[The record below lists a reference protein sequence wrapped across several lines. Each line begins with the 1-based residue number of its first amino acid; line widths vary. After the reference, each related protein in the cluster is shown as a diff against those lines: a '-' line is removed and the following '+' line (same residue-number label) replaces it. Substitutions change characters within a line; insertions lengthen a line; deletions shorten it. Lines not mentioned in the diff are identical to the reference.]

1 VARAEAVERV
11 LVRAPTLVVWPTARA
26 LHCAA
31 DAIRPGDRVLLVDD
45 LVATGGTAAA
55 AVALIERAGGIV
67 VGAGVI
73 IDHPVLGGARKLRA
87 QGLDVHALVQFEG
100 D

>member
-1 VARAEAVERV
+1 
-11 LVRAPTLVVWPTARA
+11 
-26 LHCAA
+26 
-31 DAIRPGDRVLLVDD
+31 VLLVDD

-55 AVALIERAGGIV
+55 AVALIERSGGIV
-67 VGAGVI
+67 VGAGFI
-73 IDHPVLGGARKLRA
+73 IDLPDLGGARKLRA